1 MKYGGDLANE
11 LKKVCVTYKEEEYVS
26 ISKSY
31 LNEIMSHRDEYQT
44 MFEEY
49 FQVSGEFTFY
59 GFPLKE
65 MSVFFNST
73 KPSN

>member
-1 MKYGGDLANE
+1 MMKYGGDLANE

-49 FQVSGEFTFY
+49 FQVSGEFY
-59 GFPLKE
+59 VLW
-65 MSVFFNST
+65 VST
-73 KPSN
+73 ERNVSLLQQH